1 MKFRTL
7 LLGLSALFVAFN
19 AAFFSVSGLSKLFAG
34 AAFSVIIMA
43 SSLELA
49 KLITAGYLYNYW
61 DKINKSF
68 RIYLSGAV
76 LILILITSLGIYG
89 FLTSAFQDT
98 FNQFSVKEKQ
108 LAFLQQKEKFWAD
121 DVARYDI
128 ELNRI
133 SENISTLSNAKST
146 GIQVRDTASTTGFR
160 NTISTT
166 ELRLSQK
173 RISVEEENR
182 KGVQSKR
189 EVVADSLQTIQL
201 KILDVESDEGVSSEL
216 GPLQYL
222 SGLLDKPMDVI
233 INWFILIII
242 FVFDPL
248 AVALVIAFSNAVKV
262 DKGETDKKKVITK
275 RELYGEEPND
285 DSDTFMQGTIYDDEF
300 RESIEDDIE
309 YDTDDEWDE
318 DHALDMVMND
328 MVSDMD
334 VEDFLSEDELNE
346 YYTIKA
352 NDREKFLE
360 DISQD
365 DVETII
371 EANENPPPPTE
382 ELVEVVNSYKEFV
395 NPLSNLKKDISRR
408 GIDIDNDGTIDGYDN
423 TGDGLIDELVPAAS
437 SRRAQYVLNEVPFYG
452 RPNFNWG
459 DRSKWINNQN
469 AVNYWLTYIKNE
481 KDTNYPD
488 DFTSKTY

>member
-34 AAFSVIIMA
+34 ASLSVIVMA

-98 FNQFSVKEKQ
+98 FNQFSIKEKQ
-108 LAFLQQKEKFWAD
+108 LAFLQQKEKFWGD
-121 DVARYDI
+121 DVIRYDE
-128 ELNRI
+128 ELKRI
-133 SENISTLSNAKST
+133 SGNISTLSNAKSQS
-146 GIQVRDTASTTGFR
+146 IQVRDTSVVGGVRT
-160 NTISTT
+160 TISTS
-166 ELRLSQK
+166 ELRISQK
-173 RISVEEENR
+173 RIEVEEQNR
-182 KGVQSKR
+182 KGVQAKR
-189 EVVADSLQTIQL
+189 EVAADSLQSIQL
-201 KILDVESDEGVSSEL
+201 KILDVESSEGVSSEL
-216 GPLQYL
+216 GPLEYL

-248 AVALVIAFSNAVKV
+248 AVALVIAFNNAIKV
-262 DKGETDKKKVITK
+262 DRGIVDKEKIIRK
-275 RELYGEEPND
+275 RELYDEEPEEEEID
-285 DSDTFMQGTIYDDEF
+285 DSD
-300 RESIEDDIE
+300 
-309 YDTDDEWDE
+309 DDEWDE
-318 DHALDMVMND
+318 DHALDLVMND
-328 MVSDMD
+328 MV
-334 VEDFLSEDELNE
+334 EDL
-346 YYTIKA
+346 TP
-352 NDREKFLE
+352 E
-360 DISQD
+360 DISKI
-365 DVETII
+365 VEESEKESEPNEDLK
-371 EANENPPPPTE
+371 EATS
-382 ELVEVVNSYKEFV
+382 SYKEFI
-395 NPLSNLKKDISRR
+395 NPIDNLKKDTSRR
-408 GIDIDNDGTIDGYDN
+408 GVDMDGDGTIDGYDN
-423 TGDGLIDELVPAAS
+423 TGDGLIDEPVPSS
-437 SRRAQYVLNEVPFYG
+437 SRRAQYVMNEKPFYA

-488 DFTSKTY
+488 NFDSKTY

>member
-98 FNQFSVKEKQ
+98 FNQFSIKEKQ
-108 LAFLQQKEKFWAD
+108 LAFLQQKEKFWGD
-121 DVARYDI
+121 DVIRYDE
-128 ELNRI
+128 ELKRI
-133 SENISTLSNAKST
+133 SGNISTLSNAKSQS
-146 GIQVRDTASTTGFR
+146 IQVRDTSVVGGVRT
-160 NTISTT
+160 TISTS
-166 ELRLSQK
+166 ELRISQK
-173 RISVEEENR
+173 RIEVEEQNR
-182 KGVQSKR
+182 KGVQAKR
-189 EVVADSLQTIQL
+189 EVAADSLQSIQL
-201 KILDVESDEGVSSEL
+201 KILDVESSEGVSSEL
-216 GPLQYL
+216 GPLEYL

-248 AVALVIAFSNAVKV
+248 AVALVIAFNNAIKV
-262 DKGETDKKKVITK
+262 DRGIVDKEKIIRK
-275 RELYGEEPND
+275 RELYDEEPEEEEID
-285 DSDTFMQGTIYDDEF
+285 DSD
-300 RESIEDDIE
+300 
-309 YDTDDEWDE
+309 DDEWDE
-318 DHALDMVMND
+318 DHALDLVMND
-328 MVSDMD
+328 MV
-334 VEDFLSEDELNE
+334 EDL
-346 YYTIKA
+346 TP
-352 NDREKFLE
+352 E
-360 DISQD
+360 DISKI
-365 DVETII
+365 VEESEKESEPNEDLKEATI
-371 EANENPPPPTE
+371 
-382 ELVEVVNSYKEFV
+382 SYKEFI
-395 NPLSNLKKDISRR
+395 NPLDNLKKDTSRR
-408 GIDIDNDGTIDGYDN
+408 GVDIDGDGTIDGYDN
-423 TGDGLIDELVPAAS
+423 TGDGLIDEPRPAS
-437 SRRAQYVLNEVPFYG
+437 SKRAQYVMNEKPFYA

-488 DFTSKTY
+488 NFDSKTY

>member
-7 LLGLSALFVAFN
+7 LLGLSALFVALN

-89 FLTSAFQDT
+89 FLTSAFQST
-98 FNQFSVKEKQ
+98 YNQFSVSEKQ
-108 LAFLQQKEKFWAD
+108 LSFLQQKEKFWAD
-121 DVARYDI
+121 DVARYDV
-128 ELNRI
+128 ELSRI
-133 SENISTLSNAKST
+133 SENISTLSNARAT
-146 GIQVRDTASTTGFR
+146 GIQVRDTTSTTGFR

-173 RISVEEENR
+173 RIGVEEQNR
-182 KGVQSKR
+182 KDVQAKR

-285 DSDTFMQGTIYDDEF
+285 DSDTFMQGTIYDDE
-300 RESIEDDIE
+300 SEDDID

-360 DISQD
+360 DISTN

-371 EANENPPPPTE
+371 EANETPPPPTE
-382 ELVEVVNSYKEFV
+382 ELVEAVNSYKEFV
-395 NPLSNLKKDISRR
+395 NPLDKLKKDVSRR
-408 GIDIDNDGTIDGYDN
+408 GVDIDGDGTIDGYDN
-423 TGDGLIDELVPAAS
+423 TGDGLIDEPVPAS
-437 SRRAQYVLNEVPFYG
+437 SRRAQYVLNEVPFYA

>member
-7 LLGLSALFVAFN
+7 LLGLSALFVALN

-89 FLTSAFQDT
+89 FLTSAFQST
-98 FNQFSVKEKQ
+98 FNQFSVSEKQ
-108 LAFLQQKEKFWAD
+108 LSFLQQKEKFWAD

-128 ELNRI
+128 ELSRI
-133 SENISTLSNAKST
+133 SENISTLSNAKAT

-173 RISVEEENR
+173 RIGVEEQNR
-182 KGVQSKR
+182 KDVQAKR

-262 DKGETDKKKVITK
+262 DRGEADKKKVITK

-285 DSDTFMQGTIYDDEF
+285 DSDTFMQGAIYDDE
-300 RESIEDDIE
+300 SED
-309 YDTDDEWDE
+309 DTDDEWDE

-346 YYTIKA
+346 YYTIKS
-352 NDREKFLE
+352 NDRDKFLE
-360 DISQD
+360 DISKD

-371 EANENPPPPTE
+371 EANETPPPPTE
-382 ELVEVVNSYKEFV
+382 ELVEAVNSYKEFV
-395 NPLSNLKKDISRR
+395 NPLDKLKKDTSRR
-408 GIDIDNDGTIDGYDN
+408 GVDIDGDGTIDGYDN
-423 TGDGLIDELVPAAS
+423 TGDGLIDEPTPTS
-437 SRRAQYVLNEVPFYG
+437 SKRAQYVMNEKPFYA
-452 RPNFNWG
+452 RANFNWG
-459 DRSKWINNQN
+459 DRSNWINNQN
-469 AVNYWLTYIKNE
+469 AVNYWLTYVKNQS
-481 KDTNYPD
+481 DNSYPT

>member
-34 AAFSVIIMA
+34 ASLSVIVMA

-98 FNQFSVKEKQ
+98 FNQFSIKEKQ
-108 LAFLQQKEKFWAD
+108 LAFLQQKEKFWGD
-121 DVARYDI
+121 DVIRYDE
-128 ELNRI
+128 ELKRI
-133 SENISTLSNAKST
+133 SGNISTLSNAKSQS
-146 GIQVRDTASTTGFR
+146 IQVRDTSVVGGVRT
-160 NTISTT
+160 TISTS
-166 ELRLSQK
+166 ELRISQK
-173 RISVEEENR
+173 RIEVEEQNR
-182 KGVQSKR
+182 KGVQAKR
-189 EVVADSLQTIQL
+189 EVAADSLQSIQL
-201 KILDVESDEGVSSEL
+201 KILDVESSEGVSSEL
-216 GPLQYL
+216 GPLEYL

-248 AVALVIAFSNAVKV
+248 AVALVIAFNNAIKV
-262 DKGETDKKKVITK
+262 DRGIVDKEKIIRK
-275 RELYGEEPND
+275 RELYDEEPEEEEID
-285 DSDTFMQGTIYDDEF
+285 DSDDGMWTEEETADFRNQFDSENELGSSFEDELENGDF
-300 RESIEDDIE
+300 DES
-309 YDTDDEWDE
+309 
-318 DHALDMVMND
+318 HALDEVLND
-328 MVSDMD
+328 MVSD
-334 VEDFLSEDELNE
+334 LSP
-346 YYTIKA
+346 
-352 NDREKFLE
+352 E
-360 DISQD
+360 DISKI
-365 DVETII
+365 VEESEPNEDLK
-371 EANENPPPPTE
+371 EATS
-382 ELVEVVNSYKEFV
+382 SYKEFI
-395 NPLSNLKKDISRR
+395 NPIDTLKKDTSRR
-408 GIDIDNDGTIDGYDN
+408 GVDIDGDGTIDGYDN
-423 TGDGLIDELVPAAS
+423 TGDGLIDEPRPAS
-437 SRRAQYVLNEVPFYG
+437 SKRAQYVMNEKPFYA

-488 DFTSKTY
+488 NFDSKTY

>member
-1 MKFRTL
+1 MKFRTF
-7 LLGLSALFVAFN
+7 LLGVSALFVALN

-89 FLTSAFQDT
+89 FLTSAFQST
-98 FNQFSVKEKQ
+98 YNQFSVSEKQ
-108 LAFLQQKEKFWAD
+108 LSFLQQKEKFWAD
-121 DVARYDI
+121 DVARYDV
-128 ELNRI
+128 ELSRI
-133 SENISTLSNAKST
+133 SENISTLSNARAT

-173 RISVEEENR
+173 RIGVEEQNR
-182 KGVQSKR
+182 KDVQAKR

-262 DKGETDKKKVITK
+262 DRGETDKKKVITK

-285 DSDTFMQGTIYDDEF
+285 DSDTFMQGTIYDDE
-300 RESIEDDIE
+300 SEDDIE

-346 YYTIKA
+346 YYTIKS
-352 NDREKFLE
+352 NDRDKFLE
-360 DISQD
+360 DISKD

-371 EANENPPPPTE
+371 EANENPPAPTE
-382 ELVEVVNSYKEFV
+382 ELVEAVNSYKEFV
-395 NPLSNLKKDISRR
+395 NPLDKLKKDTSRR
-408 GIDIDNDGTIDGYDN
+408 GIDIDDDGTIDGYDN
-423 TGDGLIDELVPAAS
+423 TGDGLIDEPTPTS
-437 SRRAQYVLNEVPFYG
+437 SKRAQYVMQEKPFYA
-452 RPNFNWG
+452 RANFNWG
-459 DRSKWINNQN
+459 DRSNWINNQN
-469 AVNYWLTYIKNE
+469 AVNYWLSYVKNQS
-481 KDTNYPD
+481 DNSYPT